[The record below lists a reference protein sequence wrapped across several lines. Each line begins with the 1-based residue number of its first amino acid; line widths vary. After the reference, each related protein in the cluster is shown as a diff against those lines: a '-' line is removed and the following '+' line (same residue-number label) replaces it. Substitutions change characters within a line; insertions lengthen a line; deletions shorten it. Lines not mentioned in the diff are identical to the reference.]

1 VAARLEVRDMATST
15 MHERP
20 PATMIRPWTVTALLV
35 PLAFDAITA
44 LPSGLLMMA
53 WRDGSVFGMTA
64 EVLQHSPFQTFFWP
78 GFLLFAC
85 VGLLPA
91 AAIYLILRGAPSR
104 LYGLERLV
112 GRRAGWLV
120 AGASGVATITWIVVQ
135 VAMLRGIHTLH
146 GVYLFVGLSI
156 VVLALAP
163 SARRW
168 SRLPKG

>member
-1 VAARLEVRDMATST
+1 MATMT
-15 MHERP
+15 MRKRP
-20 PATMIRPWTVTALLV
+20 PATLLRPWTVTALLV

-44 LPSGLLMMA
+44 LPSGFLMMV
-53 WRDGSVFGMTA
+53 WRDGSVFGMTG

-85 VGLLPA
+85 LGLLPA
-91 AAIYLILRGAPSR
+91 AAIYLILRGTPTLLR
-104 LYGLERLV
+104 PLEQRT
-112 GRRAGWLV
+112 GRRSGWLV

-135 VAMLRGIHTLH
+135 VAMLQGIHALH
-146 GVYLFVGLSI
+146 GVYLLVGSGI

-168 SRLPKG
+168 SRLARG